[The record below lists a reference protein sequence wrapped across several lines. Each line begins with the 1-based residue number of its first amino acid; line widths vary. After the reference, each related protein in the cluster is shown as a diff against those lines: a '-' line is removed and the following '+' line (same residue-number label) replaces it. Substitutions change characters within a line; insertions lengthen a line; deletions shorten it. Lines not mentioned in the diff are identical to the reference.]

1 MRVQQLNNLDG
12 SLMQHEVS
20 MTLPPSWDDSPLQG
34 YPRPIC
40 TIYAGTGEEEHT
52 KMYIVEQIQEK
63 NNDSIRPGQ
72 GLNYQLVCPHYASAL
87 HNKHPRWLQNR
98 FTLQCKCSSCKRLY
112 CMIPCN
118 IFQAFFNIIH
128 CSHTCNLMQNF
139 RKFGRNCIVH
149 VCISLLLTLFFSV
162 FFGLW
167 FSLALPDFV
176 QNKNCKL
183 VFKHC
188 TDQYYSFVKGI
199 QEKHC
204 LLFILY
210 IKHKRAC
217 LSGF

>member
-1 MRVQQLNNLDG
+1 
-12 SLMQHEVS
+12 MQHEVS
-20 MTLPPSWDDSPLQG
+20 MTLPPVG
-34 YPRPIC
+34 
-40 TIYAGTGEEEHT
+40 
-52 KMYIVEQIQEK
+52 MIVHCKVTPGPYVQYMQVPVRRSIQK
-63 NNDSIRPGQ
+63 CILWNKFKKKTMTAIDQ
-72 GLNYQLVCPHYASAL
+72 GLNYPLVCPHYASAL
-87 HNKHPRWLQNR
+87 PNKHPRWLQKR

-118 IFQAFFNIIH
+118 IFQAFFNIIY